1 MDQPGTNPTGTNP
14 TATGRT
20 ETDRPQDLDVL
31 PISLLD
37 FLSFRPEHGA
47 TALRAT
53 GLRSAQLADRLGYR
67 RIWIPEHHQRGVPS
81 TNPVMLLPAL
91 GVLTNRIRLGTAVS
105 LIRIRDPYLLAEDLA
120 TAAHFCR
127 DRLDVGLGRGDVR
140 GDVSSDGTP
149 ALRRWPEDELD
160 RATTTVM
167 SLLADGNAWIDPVD
181 GSLERWLNGA
191 GTRSGELAGRL
202 GYHYCHALFFN
213 PDLAAARAT
222 LAAHADGCPT
232 GRRAV
237 ALAMVANSETDRA
250 MAEAADLRGITVNA
264 AGSPQHCADVVLAL
278 LADELIDEVII
289 TEQSSRAE
297 DHLAAI
303 RQLADLVRSG
313 LSDRSTLAAR
323 TDARRTASSVAA
335 DTEPAVA

>member
-1 MDQPGTNPTGTNP
+1 MDEPGTGQTGTDQ
-14 TATGRT
+14 R
-20 ETDRPQDLDVL
+20 QDLDPL

-47 TALRAT
+47 TALREA

-67 RIWIPEHHQRGVPS
+67 RFWIPEHHQRGVPS

-91 GVLTNRIRLGTAVS
+91 GVLTKRIRLGTAVS

-140 GDVSSDGTP
+140 GDADPDGAP

-181 GSLERWLNGA
+181 GSLEPWLNGA

-222 LAAHADGCPT
+222 LAAHAEGCPT

-237 ALAMVANSETDRA
+237 ALAMVANGDADRA
-250 MAEAADLRGITVNA
+250 VAEADLRGITVNA

-303 RQLADLVRSG
+303 AQLADLVRSG
-313 LSDRSTLAAR
+313 LSDRSTLPAR
-323 TDARRTASSVAA
+323 ADARRAASKVPA